1 MSFFRRPSLPHDM
14 AASGF
19 TLIEVMIALALTAT
33 VLAALYSGFFLA
45 ERAADTAGRST
56 RAAFQSRMILD
67 RMARE
72 IESANYRHGD
82 GFTFFSLKDREVF
95 AARSSLL
102 GFTTLASPVGCRSVE
117 YELKDGELFRT
128 EWLPIKKGGEPKS
141 APVRLPLIKG
151 VKEFSVEARAADK
164 KFVRTWDAELT
175 GSLPRLLSL
184 KLVFDDS
191 EGGETVAVEA
201 RPMIGTTL

>member
-1 MSFFRRPSLPHDM
+1 MSFFRRPSLSP
-14 AASGF
+14 AISPKGF

-72 IESANYRHGD
+72 LEAANYLQGD
-82 GFTFFSLKDREVF
+82 DFTHFSLKDREVF
-95 AARSSLL
+95 GARSSLL
-102 GFTTLASPVGCRSVE
+102 GFTTLASPVGCRSIG

-128 EWLPIKKGGEPKS
+128 EWQPVKKGGEPKS

-175 GSLPRLLSL
+175 GSLPRLLRL
-184 KLVFDDS
+184 TMVFDDA
-191 EGGETVAVEA
+191 EGGETVMVEA